1 MADTEGGVVA
11 LGGANDP
18 LTPGRL
24 STLERGLRLFAEV
37 RPGEGVTALV
47 MFANVFL
54 ILCAYYFVK
63 PLRDGWIAVSAIAGL
78 SSMEVKAYTSFAQS
92 LTLIGAVALYARL
105 VTRWPRRELITRTTL
120 FCMSNLLVFWLLRY
134 THVAG
139 VGVVFYIWVGMF
151 GLFVVAQFWAFAADL
166 YTEERGHRLMPMI
179 AIGATAGAVVGSFLT
194 ESIVRS
200 GMCDSGTLLLAAIL
214 PLSVSIVLTVVAD
227 TRGPTGEPPHPP
239 EQRPAAVTPPTADR
253 HVGALELVFR
263 HRYLV
268 AVAGVALL
276 TNWVSTNG
284 DNLLFR
290 VVQEALRH
298 EVAGRSGMD
307 AKAMTVFLREGTT
320 AFYGSFFF
328 WVNVCALF
336 LQAFVAS
343 RLLKLGGIGLV
354 LLMLPVIA
362 LVGYS
367 AMAFLPFLLVVRVMK
382 TAENS
387 TSYSINNTARQ
398 VLWLPTTTE
407 MKYKAKPAIETL
419 CVRLGDG
426 LAAITV
432 LFGMRFL
439 ALSTRS
445 FFLFNVVLGVLWL
458 SIARMV
464 VRDYGDISGLGDA
477 TSDLM
482 RTDRAPEL
490 PPHSGS
496 IEGNQEAA
504 HELSEAHAVGD
515 IWKGVEGIQVVR
527 LEQLPCRRVHVGHLD
542 HLQIRRHGLR
552 MLLQVGLDV
561 SDPTVLQRIEP
572 RL

>member
-1 MADTEGGVVA
+1 MADAEGGVVA

-37 RPGEGVTALV
+37 RPGEGLTALV
-47 MFANVFL
+47 MLADVFL

-63 PLRDGWIAVSAIAGL
+63 PLRDGWIAASDIAGL
-78 SSMEVKAYTSFAQS
+78 STMEVKAYTSFAQS
-92 LTLIGAVALYARL
+92 LVLIGAVALYARL
-105 VTRWPRRELITRTTL
+105 VTRWPRRELTRRTTL
-120 FCMSNLLVFWLLRY
+120 FCISNLLGFWLLRY
-134 THVAG
+134 AHVAG
-139 VGVVFYIWVGMF
+139 AGVVFYIWVGMF

-179 AIGATAGAVVGSFLT
+179 AIGATAGAVAGSFLT
-194 ESIVRS
+194 EAIVRS
-200 GMCDSGTLLLAAIL
+200 GMLDSSTLLLAAIL
-214 PLSVSIVLTVVAD
+214 PLSVSIVLTAVAD
-227 TRGPTGEPPHPP
+227 TRGPTGEPSHPP
-239 EQRPAAVTPPTADR
+239 EQRPAAVTPPTASR
-253 HVGALELVFR
+253 HVGALALVFR

-268 AVAGVALL
+268 AMAAVALL

-290 VVQEALRH
+290 VVQEALQN
-298 EVAGRSGMD
+298 ELAGRSGMD

-343 RLLKLGGIGLV
+343 RLLKLGGIGLI

-398 VLWLPTTTE
+398 VLWLPTTSE

-419 CVRLGDG
+419 FVRLGDG
-426 LAAITV
+426 LAAVTV
-432 LFGMRFL
+432 LFGMRFF

-445 FFLFNVVLGVLWL
+445 FFLSNVVLGVLWL
-458 SIARMV
+458 SIALLV
-464 VRDYGDISGLGDA
+464 VRDYGDISELGDA
-477 TSDLM
+477 TSDAM
-482 RTDRAPEL
+482 GTEPGDAAPSPL
-490 PPHSGS
+490 G
-496 IEGNQEAA
+496 QY
-504 HELSEAHAVGD
+504 
-515 IWKGVEGIQVVR
+515 
-527 LEQLPCRRVHVGHLD
+527 
-542 HLQIRRHGLR
+542 
-552 MLLQVGLDV
+552 
-561 SDPTVLQRIEP
+561 
-572 RL
+572 

>member
-120 FCMSNLLVFWLLRY
+120 FCISNLLGFWLLRSA
-134 THVAG
+134 HVAG
-139 VGVVFYIWVGMF
+139 AGVVFYIWVGMF

-179 AIGATAGAVVGSFLT
+179 AIGATAGAVAGSFLT
-194 ESIVRS
+194 EAIVRS
-200 GMCDSGTLLLAAIL
+200 GMLDSSSLLLAAIL
-214 PLSVSIVLTVVAD
+214 PLSVSIVLTAVAD
-227 TRGPTGEPPHPP
+227 TRGPTGEPPGEPSHPP
-239 EQRPAAVTPPTADR
+239 GQRPAAVTPPTASR
-253 HVGALELVFR
+253 HVGALALVFR

-268 AVAGVALL
+268 AVAAVALL

-290 VVQEALRH
+290 VVQEALRT
-298 EVAGRSGMD
+298 ELAGRSGMD

-419 CVRLGDG
+419 FVRLGDG
-426 LAAITV
+426 LAAVTV
-432 LFGMRFL
+432 LFGMRFF

-445 FFLFNVVLGVLWL
+445 FFLFNVFLGVLWL
-458 SIARMV
+458 SVALVV
-464 VRDYGDISGLGDA
+464 VRDYGDISELGDA
-477 TSDLM
+477 ASDPM
-482 RTDRAPEL
+482 RTDQATRP

-496 IEGNQEAA
+496 TEVNQ
-504 HELSEAHAVGD
+504 G
-515 IWKGVEGIQVVR
+515 
-527 LEQLPCRRVHVGHLD
+527 
-542 HLQIRRHGLR
+542 
-552 MLLQVGLDV
+552 
-561 SDPTVLQRIEP
+561 
-572 RL
+572 